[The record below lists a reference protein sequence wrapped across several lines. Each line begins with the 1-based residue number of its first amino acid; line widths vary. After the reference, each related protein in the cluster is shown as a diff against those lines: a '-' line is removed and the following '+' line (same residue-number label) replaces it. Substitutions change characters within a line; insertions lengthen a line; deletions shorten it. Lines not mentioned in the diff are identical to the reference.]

1 MTVTMLWIPLAVLL
15 FIWYLTFSANRLDR
29 LHHRAETSWANLDA
43 ILQRRAALAIDIAH
57 LPAIDPATNL
67 LLTAA
72 AHQARD
78 ANIQD
83 RTEAESGLTQALL
96 LLRTEDEIVAA
107 YPQIFQELDLLT
119 ERLRVAIAL
128 HVEAVSAARSRREK
142 LIYRTFRLAG
152 HAPLPVKYAFEDDS
166 LLEPQR

>member
-1 MTVTMLWIPLAVLL
+1 MRITYLWIPLIILL
-15 FIWYLTFSANRLDR
+15 SIWYLTFSANRLDR

-57 LPAIDPATNL
+57 LPKIDPATNL
-67 LLTAA
+67 LLTSA

-78 ANIQD
+78 ADISD
-83 RTEAESGLTQALL
+83 RSEAESGLTGALALL
-96 LLRTEDEIVAA
+96 RDDDEIVNS
-107 YPQIFQELDLLT
+107 YPEVFKELDALT
-119 ERLRVAIAL
+119 ERLRIAIAI
-128 HVEAVSAARSRREK
+128 HVEAVSAARTRREK

-166 LLEPQR
+166 LRYSA